1 MRKRIK
7 CWKVA
12 KENVILKDALTMFR
26 NRAIQG
32 TFYNDIALRFG
43 KRIFQYGVD
52 NIGNESFTIQEML
65 NNTWEVLIPDDKME
79 EMTENCRNVLKESH
93 YIGERF
99 QKIDNM
105 SINDMFVSVLE
116 KLTTV
121 SDVVKYRLIKRI
133 IEDKLYKE

>member
-7 CWKVA
+7 CWKVI
-12 KENVILKDALTMFR
+12 KENVTLKDALAMFK

-43 KRIFQYGVD
+43 KRLFQYGVD
-52 NIGNESFTIQEML
+52 NIDNESFSVQEML
-65 NNTWEVLIPDDKME
+65 NNTWEVLIPDDKLE

-93 YIGERF
+93 YTGERF

-105 SINDMFVSVLE
+105 SINDMFVSVLS
-116 KLTTV
+116 KLMTA
-121 SDVVKYRLIKRI
+121 SDIVKYRLIKRI

>member
-1 MRKRIK
+1 MRKKIR

-12 KENVILKDALTMFR
+12 QSNVSLKEALNMFNHRVI
-26 NRAIQG
+26 NG
-32 TFYNDIALRFG
+32 TLYNDIALRFG

-52 NIGNESFTIQEML
+52 DIGNESFSIQEML
-65 NNTWEVLIPDDKME
+65 NNTWEVLISDDKME

-105 SINDMFVSVLE
+105 SINDMFMSVFE

-121 SDVVKYRLIKRI
+121 SDVVKYRLIKKI

>member
-12 KENVILKDALTMFR
+12 KENVTLKDALTMFKT
-26 NRAIQG
+26 RAIKG

-43 KRIFQYGVD
+43 RRLFQYGVD
-52 NIGNESFTIQEML
+52 NIDNESFSIQEML

-93 YIGERF
+93 YIGERY

>member
-12 KENVILKDALTMFR
+12 KENVTLKDALTMFR

-43 KRIFQYGVD
+43 RRLFQYGVD
-52 NIGNESFTIQEML
+52 NIDNESFSVQEML

-105 SINDMFVSVLE
+105 SINDMFVSVFE

>member
-12 KENVILKDALTMFR
+12 KENVTLKDALTMFK

-43 KRIFQYGVD
+43 KRLFQYGVD
-52 NIGNESFTIQEML
+52 NIDNESFSVQEML

-93 YIGERF
+93 YTGERF

-105 SINDMFVSVLE
+105 SINDMFVSVLS
-116 KLTTV
+116 KLMTV

>member
-12 KENVILKDALTMFR
+12 KENVTLKDALVMFR

-43 KRIFQYGVD
+43 RRIFQYGVD

>member
-12 KENVILKDALTMFR
+12 KENVTLKDALVMFK

-32 TFYNDIALRFG
+32 TLYNDIALRFG
-43 KRIFQYGVD
+43 RRIFQYGVD
-52 NIGNESFTIQEML
+52 NIDNESFSIQEML